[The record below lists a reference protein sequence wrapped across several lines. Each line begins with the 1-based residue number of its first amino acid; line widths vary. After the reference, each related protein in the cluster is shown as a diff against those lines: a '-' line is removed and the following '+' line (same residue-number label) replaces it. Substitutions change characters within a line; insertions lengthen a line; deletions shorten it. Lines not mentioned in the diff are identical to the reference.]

1 MSAVL
6 RALAVSL
13 ALAILAGP
21 AAAQTGYTS
30 PEITVTPPPGWSLTP
45 ALGVSQT
52 WDDNVTLK
60 GPGDNPISDI
70 INVITP
76 RAELNYMGPKGSLA
90 ARYDGAFL
98 RYRSSTTLDSYEQ
111 HGSMGG
117 KRRLSKNTA
126 LIFNGGAAA
135 APTTQLVQLTA
146 VPYVRA
152 GTRTEDAKVGVESVL
167 SKRLSISADVHGQEV
182 HFDDD
187 APFANLLLGGRSL
200 GVGFSIRNRLTERM
214 SLSGDYNGE
223 RADIGQLH
231 DIFLIQNAT
240 VGLERQLTR
249 TMRIGGAIGVAR
261 LDSPS
266 LGLSRTGPSYRLELS
281 RDLRSSV
288 VDVLLYRSFVPSWS
302 FGGTSQNEEATVRL
316 RVPLSRRFSMNTLV
330 SWRNDDPLFEVTP
343 PLKSLWIQAT
353 VGYTARSWVRIEG
366 YYLGTKQTVIAP
378 DELLTHNQIG
388 FQVIAT
394 KPVRLR

>member
-60 GPGDNPISDI
+60 GPGDTPISDV
-70 INVITP
+70 INVFTP

-126 LIFNGGAAA
+126 LFFNGGASV
-135 APTTQLVQLTA
+135 APTTQLVNLTA

-182 HFDDD
+182 HFDDN

-200 GVGFSIRNRLTERM
+200 GVGFSIR
-214 SLSGDYNGE
+214 
-223 RADIGQLH
+223 
-231 DIFLIQNAT
+231 
-240 VGLERQLTR
+240 
-249 TMRIGGAIGVAR
+249 
-261 LDSPS
+261 
-266 LGLSRTGPSYRLELS
+266 
-281 RDLRSSV
+281 
-288 VDVLLYRSFVPSWS
+288 
-302 FGGTSQNEEATVRL
+302 
-316 RVPLSRRFSMNTLV
+316 
-330 SWRNDDPLFEVTP
+330 
-343 PLKSLWIQAT
+343 
-353 VGYTARSWVRIEG
+353 
-366 YYLGTKQTVIAP
+366 
-378 DELLTHNQIG
+378 
-388 FQVIAT
+388 
-394 KPVRLR
+394 